1 MFMDQEY
8 LREDGIVLNLMR
20 GGPRHNEIYET
31 TTLALSH
38 GMGFI
43 TDYKWT
49 PEIIVGSES
58 GRSARVWVWDG
69 DEVVE

>member
-1 MFMDQEY
+1 M
-8 LREDGIVLNLMR
+8 LNLMR

-31 TTLALSH
+31 QTLVISH

-43 TDYKWT
+43 MNYQWT

-58 GRSARVWVWDG
+58 GRSARVWVWKD
-69 DEVVE
+69 DAVVE